1 MRRPLLTEEFWRR
14 PGVHRL
20 LFALAAAGVLF
31 AKLGQTHLANYDDCF
46 YAQKAKEMLRAGD
59 WLTPTWAGEV
69 RVENPPLFLWLMM
82 LSYLALGV
90 TNYAAILPSALA
102 GVLCVVAVHRLA
114 GELGMDDFA
123 AWSAAFVLVTT
134 QYFMK
139 FAKHAMFDVFLAL
152 LFVLALLAYRRALTA
167 ERRWYL
173 VVGLCT
179 GAGILTKSVMGLFPL
194 AVVVLHLVWTRRA
207 RELAQPWFAAGVAT
221 ALATGLAWYA
231 YQWGAYREELIGQ
244 YGWLLVSRAGAAAS
258 KPTAW
263 WNVFDYFV
271 SLGRN
276 YWPWAPLA
284 LAGLWLAGRRAFARE
299 AGGPA
304 AAPPLDRDAARL
316 LLVWLLVSIGVM
328 SLARE
333 KKLWYIMPAFPAFA
347 LLAAAAA
354 AAWLR
359 DPARRRTVMRGG
371 YALLGVVALALNL
384 TPLPASV
391 DRRPDLQAVALAAR
405 DLVPAGERVLNLDA
419 GYDSTNPQFLF
430 YSDRSLTRPT
440 RGPRGRAPRARRRR
454 PRAADA
460 SRLRRRR
467 GRRLGGLSGGLR
479 LGRLAAGEGRAA
491 GAAHPHPG
499 RPLPLAGGAACVRLR
514 A

>member
-14 PGVHRL
+14 PGVHRG
-20 LFALAAAGVLF
+20 LFALAAAGLLF

-69 RVENPPLFLWLMM
+69 RVENPPLFLWLVM

-152 LFVLALLAYRRALTA
+152 LFVLALLAYRRALTG

-173 VVGLCT
+173 AVGLCT

-194 AVVVLHLVWTRRA
+194 AAVVLHLVWTRRA

-221 ALATGLAWYA
+221 ALVTGLGWYA
-231 YQWGAYREELIGQ
+231 YQWGAHREELLGQ

-271 SLGRN
+271 SLGRD

-284 LAGLWLAGRRAFARE
+284 LAGLWLAGRRAFAR
-299 AGGPA
+299 GGDA
-304 AAPPLDRDAARL
+304 SAAPPGAAPPTREAARL
-316 LLVWLLVSIGVM
+316 LLVWLLVSVGVM

-354 AAWLR
+354 AAWVR
-359 DPARRRTVMRGG
+359 DPARRRRLMRGG
-371 YALLGVVALALNL
+371 YALLAAGALALNL

-430 YSDRSLTRPT
+430 YSDRSLTRPL
-440 RGPRGRAPRARRRR
+440 GDP
-454 PRAADA
+454 AAV
-460 SRLRRRR
+460 RR
-467 GRRLGGLSGGLR
+467 GLDAGAWALLTRAGYAAVAAGDSASYPAVFGSGGWLLVR
-479 LGRLAAGEGRAA
+479 VAPPVPALLA
-491 GAAHPHPG
+491 PG
-499 RPLPLAGGAACVRLR
+499 DPFR
-514 A
+514 